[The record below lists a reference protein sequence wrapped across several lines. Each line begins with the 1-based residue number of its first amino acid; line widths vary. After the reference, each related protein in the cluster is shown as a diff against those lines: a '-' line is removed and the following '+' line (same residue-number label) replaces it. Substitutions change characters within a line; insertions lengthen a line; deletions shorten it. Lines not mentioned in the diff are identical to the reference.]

1 MSRPCQLD
9 RLSTADRGDHAEAC
23 GFEHLCQPVAV
34 GALVVDHE
42 DLRLLSRAVLG
53 EVEPVQAVDQVFG
66 RNRLDEVIDGAECQA
81 ELGVVDNA
89 DDDHGNR
96 ARGGVLLES
105 RQYLTAAEPRQQAV
119 ARVATQLQASLSTVT
134 SPPSSRAKRRV
145 RVSPRPVPCC
155 WRSTPASTCWS
166 SSKIRTW
173 SLRAMPMP
181 VSATETSTAS
191 ARRLP

>member
-96 ARGGVLLES
+96 ARGGVVLES
-105 RQYLTAAEPRQQAV
+105 RQDLPAVKPRQQDV
-119 ARVATQLQASLSTVT
+119 ERDCSRLQAARLGHHVGAAAHDLDSETGAFEL
-134 SPPSSRAKRRV
+134 
-145 RVSPRPVPCC
+145 
-155 WRSTPASTCWS
+155 AS
-166 SSKIRTW
+166 KE
-173 SLRAMPMP
+173 L
-181 VSATETSTAS
+181 
-191 ARRLP
+191 